1 MSRRNELGGAVIPIS
16 VRRSVHVSVYG
27 IIAKSP
33 IRRHHHTS
41 IYFRVF
47 VKMLFHFHIQ
57 IATKSHPKL
66 NVNMLLY
73 ADICVP

>member
-1 MSRRNELGGAVIPIS
+1 MPRMNELGGAIIPIS
-16 VRRSVHVSVYG
+16 VRRSFHVSVYD

-47 VKMLFHFHIQ
+47 DKKIFYF
-57 IATKSHPKL
+57 SYL
-66 NVNMLLY
+66 NCNNCFY
-73 ADICVP
+73 YYYYY